1 MKIKIYIHQEKEFG
15 SVKIL
20 RDGVNSHDKL
30 ELVECEDD
38 ADYIFL
44 DFRDHEHKT
53 VIKFPQKTIM
63 IDYSDSQNIFNN
75 IYDNVLKYF
84 KRSVCDKFP
93 SRLHDYGD
101 KNIIPI
107 SYVVKNEVMNLDISP
122 LINRQTDISIFFPT
136 SKCHV
141 RSEVAKFIEKNFSE
155 KYNIHVGYVG
165 NPGSVGRKTIQQA
178 YYNAMLNS
186 KIVVTCNPHL
196 WEGDWR
202 LFEALSCSPLVMVD
216 RMITPVKNKFV
227 DGEHLIYYDV
237 DKLDNLIER
246 IDYYVENLDISQSI
260 ATAGYR
266 HALKYHTAKN
276 RMDEILQELNIK
288 NENNI

>member
-1 MKIKIYIHQEKEFG
+1 MKTKIYIQNELSEG

-20 RDGVNSHDKL
+20 KSGVNSHDEL
-30 ELVECEDD
+30 ELASCEDD

-44 DFRDHEHKT
+44 DFRDANTE
-53 VIKFPQKTIM
+53 IKFPQKTIM
-63 IDYSDSQNIFNN
+63 IDYSDSQNLLKG
-75 IYDNVLKYF
+75 IYNNVLKYF

-101 KNIIPI
+101 KNIVPI

-122 LINRQTDISIFFPT
+122 LVNRQTDISIFFPG
-136 SKCHV
+136 SNRCV
-141 RSEVAKFIEKNFSE
+141 RGKVAKFIENNFSE
-155 KYNIHVGYVG
+155 KYNIHVGFVG
-165 NPGSVGRKTIQQA
+165 KHGAIGRTTIQQT

-186 KIVVTCNPHL
+186 KIVVTCNPQP

-202 LFEALSCSPLVMVD
+202 LFEGLSCSPLVMVD
-216 RMITPVKNKFV
+216 RMITPVKNNFV

-237 DKLDNLIER
+237 DKLDDLLGK
-246 IDYYVENLDISQSI
+246 IDYYMENLDESQSI
-260 ATAGYR
+260 ATSGYN

-276 RMDEILQELNIK
+276 RMDEILEELNLTK
-288 NENNI
+288 